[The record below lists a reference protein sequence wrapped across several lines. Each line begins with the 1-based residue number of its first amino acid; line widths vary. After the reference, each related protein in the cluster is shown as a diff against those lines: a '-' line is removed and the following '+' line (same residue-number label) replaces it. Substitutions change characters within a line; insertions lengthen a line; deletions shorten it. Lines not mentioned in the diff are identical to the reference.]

1 METFI
6 VINKFSN
13 EINWKYSKNNLL
25 IFVLILIS
33 LLVIF
38 SFCVGNVSAAS
49 GDSIYVNSSS
59 GNDLSYSQSTSF
71 QSDTLKDQD
80 YNFFEVIKWKN

>member
-13 EINWKYSKNNLL
+13 DINWKYSKNNLL

-38 SFCVGNVSAAS
+38 SFCIGNASAAS

-80 YNFFEVIKWKN
+80 YNFLEGIKWKN

>member
-13 EINWKYSKNNLL
+13 DINWKYSKNNLL

-38 SFCVGNVSAAS
+38 SFCVGNVSAAPE
-49 GDSIYVNSSS
+49 DTIYVNGSSCE
-59 GNDLSYSQSTSF
+59 
-71 QSDTLKDQD
+71 
-80 YNFFEVIKWKN
+80 EVF